1 MLIDYKILS
10 AGCQFNNAE
19 EFDKVFLHA
28 VSVRGV
34 KEVQRFVGEQTMPK
48 LLVACNGSKKTE
60 WYNRNDVI
68 LWVRDTFICE
78 YTYFI
83 IDRQCSSLPSGSD
96 AAQTKMGEQNTIPLT
111 LSNNSASRVA
121 R

>member
-1 MLIDYKILS
+1 MQKSLT
-10 AGCQFNNAE
+10 
-19 EFDKVFLHA
+19 VFLHA
-28 VSVRGV
+28 VSVRRV

-68 LWVRDTFICE
+68 LWVRDTFVCE

-111 LSNNSASRVA
+111 LSNNSAS
-121 R
+121 